1 MSKICAADL
10 ESDVTI
16 MFQAPMK
23 APLAK
28 FAYVVA
34 FLMVVGYAFVTLRGP
49 HGIAALMERR
59 SQIHDMEQHNLK
71 LHQEIERKREHIKRL
86 EANPADQELEIRDRL
101 KLVNP
106 KDKVFIIGDP
116 EKK

>member
-1 MSKICAADL
+1 
-10 ESDVTI
+10 
-16 MFQAPMK
+16 MK

-34 FLMVVGYAFVTLRGP
+34 FLAVVSYAVITLRGP
-49 HGIAALMERR
+49 HGINALMEKRG
-59 SQIHDMEQHNLK
+59 QIQKMEQSNLR

-86 EANPADQELEIRDRL
+86 AESPADQELEIRERL

-106 KDKVFIIGDP
+106 KDKVFITGEPD
-116 EKK
+116 KK

>member
-1 MSKICAADL
+1 
-10 ESDVTI
+10 
-16 MFQAPMK
+16 MK

-28 FAYVVA
+28 FAYFVA
-34 FLMVVGYAFVTLRGP
+34 FLMVVSYAFITLRGP
-49 HGIAALMERR
+49 HGVNALMEKR
-59 SQIHDMEQHNLK
+59 SQIHAMEQSNLR

-86 EANPADQELEIRDRL
+86 EASPADQELEIRERL